1 MEQTVQ
7 ELGDPPRVRHRVLI
21 VDDDEEIRATL
32 RLLFE
37 GEGYDVLEAP
47 DGLAALRIL
56 RAVPYPLVVLSN
68 HNMPRPDGPGL
79 FSFVTEDPD
88 LAQRHAYVYMTAGN
102 RVIPPPLVRQ
112 LEALSVPVLRK
123 PFDIDDLIAV
133 VEDASR
139 RLEARDTAP
148 GH

>member
-32 RLLFE
+32 RILFE
-37 GEGYDVLEAP
+37 DEGYDVFEAP
-47 DGLAALRIL
+47 DGLAALHML

-68 HNMPRPDGPGL
+68 HNMPRLDGPGL
-79 FSFVTEDPD
+79 FSFVTEDPE
-88 LAQRHAYVYMTAGN
+88 LARRHAYAYMTAGN
-102 RVIPPPLVRQ
+102 RVIPPPLARQ

-123 PFDIDDLIAV
+123 PFDIEDLIAV

-139 RLEARDTAP
+139 RLEAHDTP
-148 GH
+148 PDR